1 VNGISGFGAAFLA
14 SVIACLAVVFAVGI
28 TGVVLLGVAVLLGV
42 VAVMVVGSV
51 IIAMLPLLFPALLL
65 IGILMF
71 FSRRKKNMEKTA
83 TASASV

>member
-1 VNGISGFGAAFLA
+1 
-14 SVIACLAVVFAVGI
+14 
-28 TGVVLLGVAVLLGV
+28 
-42 VAVMVVGSV
+42 MVVGSV